1 MPGEPERTSS
11 AVAHTYDAR
20 YAEHPPDAWALSD
33 PAEADAL
40 VRLVEHHRQRLAGP
54 RPQKAACLDIGCAL
68 GCITNAFARLGY
80 DATGIDFS
88 EVAIEKA
95 KAAAEGGAKF
105 LVMDAFRPEFGREFD
120 LILCR
125 GFSGC
130 NTHDMSSVVDFIEM
144 YQPLLSPGGV
154 FALVYS
160 SNFSGREV
168 GGEIANWTRPT
179 LDAVIG
185 GVEAAAVLGPVFYY
199 AKAHRL
205 PRWLLKAAKHLL
217 GRRHNFCVFFKR

>member
-1 MPGEPERTSS
+1 MSDHAGAPSRATAE
-11 AVAHTYDAR
+11 VYDAR

-40 VRLVEHHRQRLAGP
+40 VRLVEDHVRMLSGP
-54 RPQKAACLDIGCAL
+54 RRDAATCLDVGCAL
-68 GCITNAFARLGY
+68 GCLTNAFARLGY

-95 KAAAEGGAKF
+95 RAGAEGGATF

-130 NTHDMSSVVDFIEM
+130 NTHDVSSVVDLIEM
-144 YQPLLSPGGV
+144 YQSFLTPGGV
-154 FALVYS
+154 FALGWS
-160 SNFSGREV
+160 SDFTGRETE
-168 GGEIANWTRPT
+168 GRAANWTRDE
-179 LDAVIG
+179 LRQVIS
-185 GVEAAAVLGPVFYY
+185 GVGASQTAGPVFYF

-205 PRWLLKAAKHLL
+205 PAWLLGAVKRLL